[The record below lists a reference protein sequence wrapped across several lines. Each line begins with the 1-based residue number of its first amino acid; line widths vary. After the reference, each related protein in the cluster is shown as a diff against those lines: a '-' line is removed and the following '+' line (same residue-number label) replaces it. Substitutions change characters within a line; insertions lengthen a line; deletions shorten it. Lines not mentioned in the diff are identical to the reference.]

1 MIDQKTFDDVADGLV
16 AAGTRV
22 TYGHLREAFAE
33 RNRQSNGAAAT
44 SHSMRDIQDPFD
56 DWKLR
61 RRYRPHLAALD
72 LDGRTEKALTRFL
85 ALARSAKSKAIEP
98 ADDGEAATCFQ
109 VEGMARRFEEVAAMF
124 AAETG
129 ALKAEVAR
137 LASAMASIPPATDER
152 PKGRKSGIVASASL
166 HFWDRLMQE
175 FALEI
180 RKRGP
185 LTARELDATIADD
198 TRLFA
203 SRNFQRITP
212 RILAGKLATRNKYNK
227 YIKPLGDGRYDL
239 IKRGRSPKPKATDDA
254 GRRPRGKGVLSPLP

>member
-1 MIDQKTFDDVADGLV
+1 MIDQKTFDDVADGLI

-33 RNRQSNGAAAT
+33 RNRLSNDAVAT

-72 LDGRTEKALTRFL
+72 LDVRTEKVLSRFL
-85 ALARSAKSKAIEP
+85 ALARSAKSKAIEL

-109 VEGMARRFEEVAAMF
+109 VEDLARRFDEAAAAF

-129 ALKAEVAR
+129 ALKTEVAR
-137 LASAMASIPPATDER
+137 LASAMATISTATDER
-152 PKGRKSGIVASASL
+152 PKGRKFGIVASASL

-175 FALEI
+175 LASEI

-185 LTARELDATIADD
+185 LTAHELDATIADD

-212 RILAGKLATRNKYNK
+212 KVVAGKLAARNKYNK
-227 YIKPLGDGRYDL
+227 YIKLQQVHQTPERWPLRPAQAGTQPQARADRRHG
-239 IKRGRSPKPKATDDA
+239 KAPE
-254 GRRPRGKGVLSPLP
+254 R